1 MEQFP
6 KMDFGGSRNGT
17 VRLLWLLRARL
28 LCIGGSGWP
37 QWCENDSPTSEK
49 TQSQLL
55 YKLLLAVSREL
66 WNWFHNDSIPE
77 FSATNPTKNCH
88 EVLALQPAFTRGC
101 RLYRGDASAM
111 MLGLSL
117 EVWSIWGVR
126 IASVLYHDVFHLPH
140 ILGCSLFSM
149 PHHGMS
155 LRDFTK
161 AWVIPLQASGISLEI
176 SWGWVKTY

>member
-88 EVLALQPAFTRGC
+88 EVLFSAAARIYPWLSTVQGRC
-101 RLYRGDASAM
+101 KCYDARSEF
-111 MLGLSL
+111 GSL
-117 EVWSIWGVR
+117 EHMGCENSLSSLSWCFPFATHFGV
-126 IASVLYHDVFHLPH
+126 
-140 ILGCSLFSM
+140 
-149 PHHGMS
+149 
-155 LRDFTK
+155 
-161 AWVIPLQASGISLEI
+161 
-176 SWGWVKTY
+176 